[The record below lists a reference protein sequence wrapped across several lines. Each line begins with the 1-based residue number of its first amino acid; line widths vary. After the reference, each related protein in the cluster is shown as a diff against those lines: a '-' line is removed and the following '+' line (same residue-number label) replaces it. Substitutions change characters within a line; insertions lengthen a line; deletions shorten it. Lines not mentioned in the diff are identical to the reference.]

1 MIDAKLLTHGGQ
13 KKFTYWPACA
23 VFTVFGASIR
33 LTVNHPRALWKIT
46 WCALPNSLWI
56 ANTQLG
62 YIFIY
67 NLMSSSATP
76 EILLGRKFEHS
87 GLHIAHSRHL
97 IMLRPK
103 PNFVLRRK
111 QQNIRICDFWE
122 YWLKCIVVLCCEGA
136 ELTTRKLAGEHSAS
150 VHSSGHQPLETLFIH
165 TLLKILAIS
174 LILPQFSLNPGDAGN
189 GNKYLFTLLIVT
201 PFLHLLQHILK
212 FYFLARLQNA
222 RH

>member
-103 PNFVLRRK
+103 WFCVEEKAAKYQDLWLLR
-111 QQNIRICDFWE
+111 
-122 YWLKCIVVLCCEGA
+122 
-136 ELTTRKLAGEHSAS
+136 
-150 VHSSGHQPLETLFIH
+150 
-165 TLLKILAIS
+165 ILAEMHCCALLWGGWADYKKAGRGALCLCPLLRTPTLGNS
-174 LILPQFSLNPGDAGN
+174 LYSYSP
-189 GNKYLFTLLIVT
+189 
-201 PFLHLLQHILK
+201 
-212 FYFLARLQNA
+212 
-222 RH
+222 